1 MNDENSFLYDPE
13 SLLRITLN
21 GQLSLSMLMETIY
34 LTVPVIFLQGNT
46 DGFTLQCNRSDV
58 DVIQKLTKEWEE
70 YTHLEMEFAEYNKMV
85 IRDVNNYL
93 AVYDNGKIK
102 YKGAFE
108 IDRAW
113 HKNHSMRIVPLAL
126 SEYYINNKPIVNTIS
141 NHLSGKNYTT
151 NNPDKPI
158 KNYGILDF
166 CKRGRATG
174 KNKLVARKNNVDKPL
189 QKNNRYY
196 IAKDG
201 IDLIKVMPALKNS
214 DGTYKADRLEKYRK
228 QNPNQL
234 DMFHFIED
242 VLVEK
247 DRETNLEVGYKCE
260 LLNIIKDI
268 DYHSNNINKDYYI
281 RECYKIIDVINNGH

>member
-13 SLLRITLN
+13 SLLKITLN
-21 GQLSLSMLMETIY
+21 GQLSLSMLMEEIY
-34 LTVPVIFLQGNT
+34 LTVSVVFLQGNT
-46 DGFTLQCNRSDV
+46 DGFTIKCNRSD
-58 DVIQKLTKEWEE
+58 IPTIERLTKEWEE
-70 YTHLEMEFAEYNKMV
+70 YTQLEMEFAEYSKMV

-93 AVYDNGKIK
+93 AVYDNSKVK

-126 SEYYINNKPIVNTIS
+126 SEYYIKNKPVIDTI
-141 NHLSGKNYTT
+141 NDHLLGRDYSTG
-151 NNPDKPI
+151 NPDKPI

-166 CKRGRATG
+166 CKRGRVTG
-174 KNKLVARKNNVDKPL
+174 KNKLVARRNGINNPL

-196 IAKDG
+196 VAKKG
-201 IDLIKVMPALKNS
+201 VDLIKVMPALKND
-214 DGTYKADRLEKYRK
+214 DGTYKADKLEKYRK

-234 DMFHFIED
+234 DMFHFIDD
-242 VLVEK
+242 VLIEK

-260 LLNIIKDI
+260 LFNTIKDVEF
-268 DYHSNNINKDYYI
+268 HSNNINKDYYI
-281 RECYKIIDVINNGH
+281 RECYKIIDIIGN